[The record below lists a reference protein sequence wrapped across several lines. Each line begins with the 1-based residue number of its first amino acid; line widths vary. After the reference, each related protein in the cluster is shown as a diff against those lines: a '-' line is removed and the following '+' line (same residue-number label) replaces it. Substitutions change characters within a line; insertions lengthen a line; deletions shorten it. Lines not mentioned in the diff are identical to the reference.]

1 MTPTKPVYSARP
13 LSRVLEDIA
22 GRPDPQLRLGE
33 LVNEF
38 GERGFGALLFLLGLL
53 SVLIGTIP
61 GTTTVIGIPML
72 LIAFQLI
79 MRRDELYLPGWALRH
94 TIQRK
99 TFADAAAKAIKPL
112 RMVERV
118 SRPRLGF
125 MNTDLSEMLIGLAC
139 AFWALI
145 LMLPLIGF
153 NLFPSLF
160 VVAFGFG
167 LTQRDGIIML
177 IGWLGSAIFG
187 VVIWLA
193 WEVVSRAVTA
203 SWEMAT
209 GFF

>member
-13 LSRVLEDIA
+13 LSRVLQDI
-22 GRPDPQLRLGE
+22 GSRPDPELRLGE
-33 LVNEF
+33 LVDEF

-61 GTTTVIGIPML
+61 GTTTVLGIPML
-72 LIAFQLI
+72 LISFQLMI
-79 MRRDELYLPGWALRH
+79 RRDGLYLPRWALRH
-94 TIQRK
+94 TVQRK

-118 SRPRLGF
+118 SKPRLGF
-125 MNTDLSEMLIGLAC
+125 MNTDLSEMLIGVAC
-139 AFWALI
+139 AIWALV

-193 WEVVSRAVTA
+193 WEVVSRAVMS
-203 SWEMAT
+203 SWEWVT
-209 GFF
+209 GIF

>member
-1 MTPTKPVYSARP
+1 MTPTRPVYSARP
-13 LSRVLEDIA
+13 LSRVLEDIG
-22 GRPDPQLRLGE
+22 GRPDPELRLGE
-33 LVNEF
+33 LVDEF

-61 GTTTVIGIPML
+61 GTTTVLGIPML
-72 LIAFQLI
+72 LISFQLI
-79 MRRDELYLPGWALRH
+79 IRRDGLYLPSWALRH
-94 TIQRK
+94 TVQRK

-125 MNTDLSEMLIGLAC
+125 MNTDLSEMLIGVAC
-139 AFWALI
+139 AIWALV

-203 SWEMAT
+203 SWDMLT